1 MHNLENTLYL
11 LMWMGANMEYYSPR
25 FMQEVIN

>member
-1 MHNLENTLYL
+1 
-11 LMWMGANMEYYSPR
+11 MEYYSPR